1 MTGLMEPLNHYRRQL
16 DELSGNHLQ
25 RTRLTLDGPQSS
37 HVELDGRR
45 LLSFC
50 SNDYL
55 ALAGDAR
62 IVGAMQQSA
71 AHYGVGSG
79 ASHLVSGHRVAHAA
93 LETELAEFVGA
104 ERAVTFS
111 TGYMANLAI
120 AQVFAGRGDLVVEDK
135 LNHASLIDAGLLT
148 RAGFRRYAHADAD
161 QARRILAGRDTGRAV
176 VLSDAVFSMD
186 GDIAPVT
193 ALVDAANQHESLA
206 VFDDAHGFGVHGPG
220 GRGTLSRFGVEP
232 RERVLLMGTLGK
244 ALGTFG
250 AFVAGDAVLIELLI
264 QKARTYI
271 YTTAVP
277 PALADATRRA
287 LDIARREEW
296 RRDRLRE
303 LVGRFRAGA
312 ERLGMQLLDSD
323 TPIQPVMVGEPDRAL
338 RMSQALRKAGV
349 LVVAIR
355 PPTVPKGTARLRVT
369 FSASHT
375 GSDVDQLLAALDEA
389 RQSAG

>member
-1 MTGLMEPLNHYRRQL
+1 MSETEPLQRCQRQL
-16 DELSGNHLQ
+16 DELSSRHLH

-55 ALAGDAR
+55 GLASEPR
-62 IVGAMQQSA
+62 VVEAMQQSA
-71 AHYGVGSG
+71 ARYGVGSG
-79 ASHLVSGHRVAHAA
+79 ASHLVSGHRVAHGA
-93 LETELAEFVGA
+93 LEEELAAFVGA

-120 AQVFAGRGDLVVEDK
+120 GQVFAGRGDLVVEDK

-148 RAGFRRYAHADAD
+148 RAGLRRYAHADAG
-161 QARRILAGRDTGRAV
+161 QARRLLAGRGTGQALI
-176 VLSDAVFSMD
+176 LSDAVFSMD
-186 GDIAPVT
+186 GDIAPVEE
-193 ALVDAANQHESLA
+193 LVDAAVEHDALA
-206 VFDDAHGFGVHGPG
+206 VFDDAHGFGVHGPE
-220 GRGTLSRFGVEP
+220 GRGTLARFDIAP
-232 RERVLLMGTLGK
+232 RGNVLLMATLGK

-250 AFVAGDAVLIELLI
+250 AFVAGDAAAIELLI
-264 QKARTYI
+264 QKARPYI

-277 PALADATRRA
+277 PALADATRAA
-287 LDIARREEW
+287 LDLARREEW
-296 RRDRLRE
+296 RRDRLRA
-303 LVGRFRAGA
+303 LVSRFRTGA
-312 ERLGMQLLDSD
+312 ERLGMQVLASE

-338 RMSQALRKAGV
+338 RMSESLRNAGV

-355 PPTVPKGTARLRVT
+355 PPTVPRGTARLRVT

-375 GSDVDQLLAALDEA
+375 ESDVDELLTALDAA
-389 RQSAG
+389 RHGTG